1 MLLPPRYTQRS
12 NAETHS
18 AKGAARRISITRLQ
32 LLIRFAE
39 DHNTTV
45 FFWQVSA
52 AGSVFRARQSACEW
66 IVREEHGK
74 TFRDTWIESEWSRS
88 LSHSLLEEISPGSSL
103 KCAFCLNFAVLKKVI
118 SLFYV
123 AALARLG
130 SDGHDVSEMLN
141 VQVWVEFTH
150 PRFWACRESRRV
162 AKQKKLLSDWRHEL
176 ISVDTLEDENSF

>member
-45 FFWQVSA
+45 FCWQVSA
-52 AGSVFRARQSACEW
+52 VGSVFRARQRACEW

-74 TFRDTWIESEWSRS
+74 TFRVTWIESEWSRS

-103 KCAFCLNFAVLKKVI
+103 KYAFCLNFAVLKKVI

-130 SDGHDVSEMLN
+130 PDGRTRCFGDVKRTSLGWIYASKILKRVEKAGVSPNRRNCYQTEDTSWSE
-141 VQVWVEFTH
+141 WIH
-150 PRFWACRESRRV
+150 
-162 AKQKKLLSDWRHEL
+162 
-176 ISVDTLEDENSF
+176 